1 MSIVHHIKHWHFRK
15 RQACCAKKGSLA
27 VFFKLLPFLS
37 HFYGL
42 WLFPHK
48 YEHKNTDFSSSSRCS
63 TLAFRSIGTPTSR
76 SYEMARIWDLSFSG
90 HHNTLRD
97 FIPLPRTK
105 RVRKYEFCTITQLNF
120 RSLFTTVCKGLL
132 RFLVLK
138 LEFEPLYQT
147 DHVATC
153 WRVKICQNL
162 VISIDSFN
170 LAFSIF
176 LDSLFMCCVCT
187 AERDRAFFLL
197 DSFGA

>member
-1 MSIVHHIKHWHFRK
+1 MER
-15 RQACCAKKGSLA
+15 RDLTSLA
-27 VFFKLLPFLS
+27 DSLFWPNQAISPQNFYQQKRAVRQHSMLTFQTFHQVSLDNDLGTCNS
-37 HFYGL
+37 H
-42 WLFPHK
+42 
-48 YEHKNTDFSSSSRCS
+48 
-63 TLAFRSIGTPTSR
+63 
-76 SYEMARIWDLSFSG
+76 SFSRHYFWTHEFWAG
-90 HHNTLRD
+90 LANYTLLYSVWYALRD

-147 DHVATC
+147 DPVATC

-176 LDSLFMCCVCT
+176 YVP
-187 AERDRAFFLL
+187 FFHNASCKLKKL
-197 DSFGA
+197 K